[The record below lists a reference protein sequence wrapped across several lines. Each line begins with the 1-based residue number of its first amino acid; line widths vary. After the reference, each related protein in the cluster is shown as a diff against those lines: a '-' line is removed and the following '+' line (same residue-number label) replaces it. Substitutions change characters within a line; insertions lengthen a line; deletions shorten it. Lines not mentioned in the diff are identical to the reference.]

1 MAKHSQVP
9 KFGEWESDEDVQ
21 YTTYFENAAKGKKGS
36 KMNPNDPQN
45 LEAKVKGVNG
55 TDIVRRKPER
65 FASRDDVELWK
76 STESPMHPDTM
87 GHKAPTYSSPQR
99 HGEKSGG
106 RKSESETMK
115 GPEIPAPRHERR
127 SSREEGYL
135 RKPTDSPLRNENMG
149 RRTPMESP
157 HHRYGGLS
165 GGATPKRPSQQ
176 SVGPDRSIE
185 HSPLHSHSH
194 GRTGGKGGV
203 VSSPSWERKAS
214 SEGRHGLAP
223 STPGRSR
230 LRSVTK
236 ALLFLN
242 LVIGMRMILHQR
254 KVTHKYL
261 TKCERRSR
269 LAQQKY
275 LPRQLIHL
283 TPTVKSD
290 MEMTVERDVCAFH
303 GVGVDSAE
311 DGIDK
316 NANRHAPYFKTWNIG
331 YV

>member
-55 TDIVRRKPER
+55 TDTARRKPER
-65 FASRDDVELWK
+65 FASRDDVELRK

-115 GPEIPAPRHERR
+115 GLEIPAPRHERR

-165 GGATPKRPSQQ
+165 GGATPKRASQQ

-214 SEGRHGLAP
+214 SEGSHGLAP

-236 ALLFLN
+236 
-242 LVIGMRMILHQR
+242 GDD
-254 KVTHKYL
+254 
-261 TKCERRSR
+261 
-269 LAQQKY
+269 
-275 LPRQLIHL
+275 
-283 TPTVKSD
+283 TPDDSPAVPKFGD
-290 MEMTVERDVCAFH
+290 WDENDPA
-303 GVGVDSAE
+303 SAE
-311 DGIDK
+311 GYTQIFNKVREEKQTGAAKVPATSTDTSYSSSQKRYGNDSGK
-316 NANRHAPYFKTWNIG
+316 TMFLVTLYFPRAS
-331 YV
+331 